1 MATITSL
8 GTGSGMDLESLVTK
22 LMTVEKVGL
31 TNLQK
36 KQSSYETKFTAMGA
50 LNSVL
55 SSLQTAA
62 KGLQPAT
69 LKTPLS
75 TFATFTAQL
84 SNEAVGKA
92 SAADGAVSGT
102 YSLEVTQLAQGNRLK
117 SSSFSSSATAIT
129 STAGTITLELGSMT
143 SGYTRDKNIPIN
155 LSAGATL
162 ENLRNAINQSD
173 AGVTATIINGT
184 AGSQLVLTGPEGANN
199 VLRLSSSDI
208 SGFNF
213 DPTVTGTQG
222 WSETQAAKDAAFLLN
237 GIAATSHTNTVQGV
251 LDGVTLELA
260 GTNTG
265 APTTLK
271 ISQEHTENMTK
282 ALEAFVTAYN
292 TAYSKMTSLGAYNA
306 ETKVAGELQG
316 NSTLRFATTQVRQ
329 TLFGVTSG
337 TTGSPYQ
344 TLNNIGVKIG
354 TDGKLSLDK
363 TVLASAIKA
372 DPTTVAQ
379 LAANVGEAY
388 DTAVGRMTGSGGP
401 ISIATNGLTSTINDF
416 KARQEKLQLRL
427 DAIESRYRA
436 QFSALDKLVSS
447 LTSTGDF
454 LSSFISSLQ
463 PNK

>member
-143 SGYTRDKNIPIN
+143 SGYTSNKSIPIN

-271 ISQEHTENMTK
+271 ISQEYTENMTK

>member
-102 YSLEVTQLAQGNRLK
+102 YSLEVAQLAQGNRLK

-143 SGYTRDKNIPIN
+143 SGYTSNKNIPIN

>member
-143 SGYTRDKNIPIN
+143 SGYTSNKSIPIN

>member
-22 LMTVEKVGL
+22 LMTVEKVAL

-50 LNSVL
+50 LSSVL

-84 SNEAVGKA
+84 SNDAVGKA
-92 SAADGAVSGT
+92 SASEGAVAGT
-102 YSLEVTQLAQGNRLK
+102 YSLEVTQLAQGHRLK
-117 SSSFSSSATAIT
+117 SSSFSSSTTEITA
-129 STAGTITLELGSMT
+129 TAGTITLELGT
-143 SGYTRDKNIPIN
+143 TTAGYTSNKSIPIN

-173 AGVTATIINGT
+173 AGVTATIVNGT
-184 AGSQLVLTGPEGANN
+184 TGSQLVLTGPEGANN
-199 VLRLSSSDI
+199 VLRLSSTDI
-208 SGFNF
+208 SGFNY
-213 DPTVTGTQG
+213 DPTVTGTQD
-222 WSETQAAKDAAFLLN
+222 WSETQTAKDATFLLN
-237 GIAATSHTNTVQGV
+237 GIAATSHSNTVQGT
-251 LDGVTLELA
+251 LDGVTLELL

-271 ISQEHTENMTK
+271 ISQDYTENMTK

-292 TAYSKMTSLGAYNA
+292 TAYSKMTSLGTYNA

-316 NSTLRFATTQVRQ
+316 NSTLRFATTQIRQ
-329 TLFGVTSG
+329 TLFSVTSG
-337 TTGSPYQ
+337 NSGSPYQ

-354 TDGKLSLDK
+354 MDGKLSLDK
-363 TVLASAIKA
+363 TALASSIKS
-372 DPTTVAQ
+372 DPTTVAK
-379 LAANVGEAY
+379 LVANVGDAY
-388 DTAVGRMTGSGGP
+388 NTTIGAMTTQGGP

-427 DAIESRYRA
+427 DAIETRYRS
-436 QFSALDKLVSS
+436 QFSSLDKLVSS

-463 PNK
+463 PTK

>member
-69 LKTPLS
+69 LKTPLG

-117 SSSFSSSATAIT
+117 SSSFSSSTTAIT

-143 SGYTRDKNIPIN
+143 SGYASNKSIPIN

-173 AGVTATIINGT
+173 RKSV
-184 AGSQLVLTGPEGANN
+184 V
-199 VLRLSSSDI
+199 
-208 SGFNF
+208 
-213 DPTVTGTQG
+213 
-222 WSETQAAKDAAFLLN
+222 
-237 GIAATSHTNTVQGV
+237 
-251 LDGVTLELA
+251 
-260 GTNTG
+260 
-265 APTTLK
+265 
-271 ISQEHTENMTK
+271 
-282 ALEAFVTAYN
+282 
-292 TAYSKMTSLGAYNA
+292 
-306 ETKVAGELQG
+306 
-316 NSTLRFATTQVRQ
+316 
-329 TLFGVTSG
+329 
-337 TTGSPYQ
+337 
-344 TLNNIGVKIG
+344 
-354 TDGKLSLDK
+354 
-363 TVLASAIKA
+363 
-372 DPTTVAQ
+372 
-379 LAANVGEAY
+379 
-388 DTAVGRMTGSGGP
+388 
-401 ISIATNGLTSTINDF
+401 
-416 KARQEKLQLRL
+416 
-427 DAIESRYRA
+427 
-436 QFSALDKLVSS
+436 
-447 LTSTGDF
+447 
-454 LSSFISSLQ
+454 
-463 PNK
+463 

>member
-69 LKTPLS
+69 LKTPLG

-143 SGYTRDKNIPIN
+143 SGYTSNKSIPIN

-271 ISQEHTENMTK
+271 ISQEYTENMTK

-401 ISIATNGLTSTINDF
+401 ISIATNGLTSTINDL
-416 KARQEKLQLRL
+416 KAQQEKLQLRL